1 MMFWAVNSAFVLFA
15 VLNINDPDWFLWLPT
30 YLLVVATTIAHRKNK
45 VSKKVVNLLMAYLF
59 FIFIISF
66 FGFVEVLDDS
76 SDKMINM
83 DEPKREAVGALMAI
97 AWVFWT
103 SRE

>member
-1 MMFWAVNSAFVLFA
+1 MMFWAVNSTFVLFA